1 MICGVIFDLGST
13 LIYSTHDRNWGAI
26 MSRMQADLLA
36 HLNAHGYN
44 LSPEA
49 FYSRLSANYAVFDR
63 QRQNDWVEY
72 TAGYLIR
79 TTLADLGA
87 PAPSPDL
94 LAEAVRAYFASS
106 ETLYSVMPGAHET
119 LRKLRAAGLRL
130 GLISNASDDGNVQRL
145 IDNAGLREYFDPILV
160 SAAVGLRKPN
170 PRIFELV
177 LEAWKLPPAAV
188 VMVGDTLGADIL
200 GAQLAGLR
208 HVWLSARADVPA
220 NRAHRGNI
228 VPEAEIQALPELLPL
243 LRRWSNGSR

>member
-1 MICGVIFDLGST
+1 MIRGVIFDLGST
-13 LIYSTHDRNWGAI
+13 LIYATHDQNWGAV
-26 MSRMQADLLA
+26 MAHMKADLLT

-44 LSPEA
+44 LAPEA
-49 FYSRLSANYAVFDR
+49 FFSRLSANYAIFDQ
-63 QRQNDWVEY
+63 QRQTDWVEY

-87 PAPSPDL
+87 PAPTPDL
-94 LAEAVRAYFASS
+94 LAEAVRAYFAYS
-106 ETLYSVMPGAHET
+106 ETLYDLMPGAHET
-119 LRKLRAAGLRL
+119 LRELRAAGLRL

-145 IDNAGLREYFDPILV
+145 IDNAGLREYFEPILV
-160 SAAVGLRKPN
+160 SAVVGLRKPN

-177 LEAWKLPPAAV
+177 LESWGLSPTSV

-220 NRAHRGNI
+220 NRAHHGNI
-228 VPEAEIQALPELLPL
+228 VPEAEIRALSELPPL
-243 LRRWSNGSR
+243 LRRWSNGSG